1 MRKQHKRF
9 HGPRRE
15 AALRIGRLAQQ
26 RERGAPLRAAAARRD
41 RRRVGERVGLEP
53 VARLELA
60 QQLEGGRAARERRG
74 SIDARLVEGRAA
86 RERRGSVDAT
96 LVEEWRSPRSTPT
109 VLTRWQSP
117 RDTRRGGQSLRGT
130 PSLDPFDGSSLGR
143 WVGQSRRDT
152 PSSQSATALDTLGG
166 SFQRCKKDMFPPR
179 RRLSLGRSHASPS
192 PRHPPFSPRA
202 RRATAR
208 RRARRR

>member
-74 SIDARLVEGRAA
+74 STDARLVEGRAA

-96 LVEEWRSPRSTPT
+96 LVEEWRSPRDTPT

-143 WVGQSRRDT
+143 WAGQSRRDT
-152 PSSQSATALDTLGG
+152 PSSQSATGPRYAWRFLPALQEGYLPSKTTAF
-166 SFQRCKKDMFPPR
+166 SRSIPR
-179 RRLSLGRSHASPS
+179 EPVT
-192 PRHPPFSPRA
+192 PHPPSPRA